1 MSRDPVHFELALS
14 GAVIRLIH
22 GAFLLEGG
30 VAMAREFWS
39 GHPLEVGEDVVSAAA
54 LHRKLWNE
62 EEHYPLDW
70 VLRVLDSVEAFCL
83 RYGLDYPR
91 FVEDRILGT
100 NDGCLL
106 SPRVSLRFVGN
117 HLGALLQSPD
127 LRLTLLRLV
136 DDVSRHGHPAF
147 RVRLVDHLREGDRL
161 TAWLLLE
168 TETAGV
174 ALSRSDLCS
183 WIARVVRHAPC
194 RLGADPFESVE
205 ILADTRGVESTLGVH
220 TRGEA
225 IQQEGGDWS
234 LGGKVLTRPVDPSD
248 WLREIGLDP
257 GRFSAPLSDG
267 PLMRVETDWNCP
279 TRGCQ
284 VLRKGTLIG
293 APWGLFRVRWSL
305 DDSSPVEAA
314 LRQLILRVT
323 DGADSDVWARAKALH
338 QDLVESDQHRIRFVF
353 HAADETISCNGS
365 HLLRGVPARILQKV
379 LLAHSVTGRT
389 LFEHREF
396 RRDPDLNL
404 DPANPNLESRLRLLA
419 QRLEERIP
427 AVRLEKAGRGR
438 FQLETAIQ
446 IEYSEEIL
454 QA

>member
-1 MSRDPVHFELALS
+1 MSGLPDPSELALS

-39 GHPLEVGEDVVSAAA
+39 GHPLEQGDTVLAPAV

-62 EEHYPLDW
+62 QERYPIDW

-83 RYGLDYPR
+83 RYGLDHAR
-91 FVEDRILGT
+91 FVEERILGI
-100 NDGCLL
+100 NDGNLF
-106 SPRVSLRFVGN
+106 SPRASLRFVGD
-117 HLGALLQSPD
+117 HLGPLLQSPD

-136 DDVSRHGHPAF
+136 DDVSCRGRPAF
-147 RVRLVDHLREGDRL
+147 RMRLLDHRREGDRL
-161 TAWLLLE
+161 CAWLWLE
-168 TETAGV
+168 SETAGAV
-174 ALSRSDLCS
+174 LSRSDLCS
-183 WIARVVRHAPC
+183 WVARLVRRAPC
-194 RLGADPFESVE
+194 RLGADPFDDVE
-205 ILADTRGVESTLGVH
+205 ILADTRGVESFLGVH

-225 IQQEGGDWS
+225 VQRDDGGWS
-234 LGGKVLTRPVDPSD
+234 LGGRILTRPVPSEI
-248 WLREIGLDP
+248 WLQEVGLDP
-257 GRFSAPLSDG
+257 RRFPGVLPSA
-267 PLMRVETDWNCP
+267 PLMRVEFDWDCP
-279 TRGCQ
+279 TRRCRIFREGS
-284 VLRKGTLIG
+284 VVG
-293 APWGLFRVRWSL
+293 APWGLFRVRWNL
-305 DDSSPVEAA
+305 DDSSPLEGA
-314 LRQLILRVT
+314 LRELILRVT
-323 DGADSDVWARAKALH
+323 DGETSEEWARAEALH
-338 QDLVESDQHRIRFVF
+338 HQLVESDQHRIRFVF

-427 AVRLEKAGRGR
+427 GVRLEKAGRGR

-446 IEYSEEIL
+446 IEYSEEMV
-454 QA
+454 AA